1 MRVTSGPR
9 ETSVGFTPLADGKR
23 WLLSQGEGHPALVVG
38 ASVVAVVA
46 MALLLAWFVFLSVF
60 NSPAELIYAG
70 F

>member
-1 MRVTSGPR
+1 MA
-9 ETSVGFTPLADGKR
+9 PLP
-23 WLLSQGEGHPALVVG
+23 GEGHPALVVG

-46 MALLLAWFVFLSVF
+46 MALLLAWFVFLSGF

>member
-23 WLLSQGEGHPALVVG
+23 WLLSQGHPALVVG

-46 MALLLAWFVFLSVF
+46 MALLLAWFVFLSGF